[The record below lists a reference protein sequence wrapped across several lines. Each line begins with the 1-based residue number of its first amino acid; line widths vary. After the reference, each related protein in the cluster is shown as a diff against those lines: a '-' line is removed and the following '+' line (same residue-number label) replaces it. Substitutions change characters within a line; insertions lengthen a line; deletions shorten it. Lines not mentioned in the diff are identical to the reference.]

1 LAIRDPG
8 HAMVKIFSLTLFL
21 AVSGALYFPIQAF
34 VERKTA
40 EAKREIVDFLESR
53 IKRKIA
59 YESIS
64 PSIFRY
70 VEIRNL
76 SLTDAQGGRLTT
88 IKKLRVHYDVFSLIG
103 RKGGPGISEISVEN
117 SSLEFDLRRD
127 RDLIDFLLGRNGS
140 DGATESPEA
149 SGGPFIRK
157 VKITGRNLNIVVRTE
172 DGEWTAERLFLVLQP
187 GRDAA
192 SVRIRGGL
200 SYEAAKDGALF
211 RWGRTVVDLRGQVGN
226 SYERSEVQI
235 AFSRFASNLFD
246 ARRQTFRVVFDGE
259 SLAMRKVQDNTP
271 FDAGLVF
278 HLPTRTLKG
287 DFISSNFTPST
298 VVRFKDSLSYLN
310 DWMGT
315 ALTAKVAAGW
325 EPSSGKLAYSADFD
339 SVVKG
344 SVAAGETRIVGK
356 AGGNEREV
364 RFAPFRVVNARTDS
378 VFEGTVDLESL
389 LPEGKVKITRLDLPD
404 LPRMSGEFD
413 LRRSGGA
420 LSFSGPGVAIGNET
434 IRAPEG
440 RILVGKSLV
449 RVSAAFSLDE
459 VGASSVRADLSF
471 PFAKNSPMSFGV
483 DFEAV
488 PSSKIVAL
496 VEEVSPGHELPLDD
510 LKGRDFALFGSVS
523 GSTDFRSLS
532 LNFPA
537 IVVRDGRNGMNFVEL
552 SGSFDRGR
560 IEVSRWNFRW
570 AAVSG
575 NGNLRGELS
584 EDGRLVFESGFSI
597 LDVPYEISGLLDPRG
612 YLRLKGLYGLSAELA
627 WKERGPLFGD
637 VAIEN
642 LPLPGLGDDVRLS
655 AKAGVNFED
664 MSSWKVDITTLS
676 LTGLRVVP
684 GTVSAIEL
692 AGTLGPLRG
701 DIAKLKY
708 RDRHSELEG
717 GGVLRYEF
725 RPPSISGDLKLSDS
739 GGKERYSLT
748 FSANSTAGSGLV
760 GFAGAPAERLGIAEL
775 TGRLAGSAV
784 VTGIPD
790 DPDVRLSAT
799 LEDAA
804 LGDSSLAVSV
814 SGSYRRG
821 VFTLDEASARY
832 RYFQIAGAKGELDL
846 GRGTFDL
853 ETGFS
858 YRLSTSPVEWRLGF
872 KARFDQ
878 NSRIEDLR
886 NIPAGKWWG
895 GVTVSTSN
903 ESVDPLLR
911 GWSMDVRR
919 EGNTTE
925 FSGGPGEG
933 LKGYYRDDGGF
944 ELSVQEPLPVTFDA
958 SGTLTST
965 RIEADFNRI
974 AFKAEKI
981 PKLLDLTVLK
991 FLRGQAK
998 GNIRVSGPL
1007 RDPDF
1012 FGAIT
1017 ATQVYAKVEIIPEE
1031 LGPFRGNLIFREK
1044 EFVLQSMLVPVEG
1057 GTAEVSA
1064 SFTLDQWIPET
1075 YAVDIDTKS
1084 SGAVH
1089 VKYAFGPMNL
1099 NGFAKGRLSI
1109 NGDMQ
1114 TAKITGNIT
1123 AFSTVMTIGDINAV
1137 SSAAQQSQQ
1146 QPQTAIVLDLNIE
1159 SGKAVEFYWPNT
1171 NFPILR
1177 TYADI
1182 GQKLSV
1188 RLDSRT
1194 TDFRVVGDI
1203 KIIGGEIFYFDRS
1216 FYLREGMIRFDERKE
1231 LFDPTLTARAEIR
1244 ESTDEGLVR
1253 IYLVADNTKL
1263 SQFFP
1268 RFESDSALTNPE
1280 ILAILGKNIFT
1291 TEPTDSINFSTALL
1305 VTSDVLSQIGLV
1317 RNFERDM
1324 RERLDVDLFS
1334 FRTHIVQN
1342 VLQEAV
1348 NRSNTTETTRAT
1360 DYNDVSFGRYLDKTS
1375 VFLGKYLSK
1384 DIFLELLMQ
1393 FYARDPLERRRREFG
1408 GMEIESEIMLEWKTP
1423 FFLLEWTLAPSNP
1436 DELFVRDMTFAF
1448 KWKFSF

>member
-8 HAMVKIFSLTLFL
+8 HTMVKIFSLTLFL
-21 AVSGALYFPIQAF
+21 VVSGSLYFPIQDF

-40 EAKREIVDFLESR
+40 ETKKEIVDFLESG
-53 IKRKIA
+53 IKRKIT

-76 SLTDAQGGRLTT
+76 SLTDAQGGRFTT

-103 RKGGPGISEISVEN
+103 RKGGPEISEISVEN
-117 SSLEFDLRRD
+117 SSLDFDLRRD
-127 RDLIDFLLGRNGS
+127 RDLVDFFLGRNGTEGEAES
-140 DGATESPEA
+140 RGGA
-149 SGGPFIRK
+149 GGPIIRK
-157 VKITGRNLNIVVRTE
+157 VKITGRNINLVVRTE

-200 SYEAAKDGALF
+200 SYETAKDGALF
-211 RWGRTVVDLRGQVGN
+211 RWGRTVMDLRGQVGN
-226 SYERSEVQI
+226 SFERSEVQV

-246 ARRQTFRVVFDGE
+246 AGRQTFRVVFDGE
-259 SLAMRKVQDNTP
+259 SIALKKVQDNAP
-271 FDAGLVF
+271 FDACLVF
-278 HLPTRTLKG
+278 HLPSRTLKG
-287 DFISSNFTPST
+287 DFLSSNFTPST
-298 VVRFKDSLSYLN
+298 VVRFKDSLAYLD

-315 ALTAKVAAGW
+315 ALTAKASAAW
-325 EPSSGKLAYSADFD
+325 DPSSGKLAYSAEVDATVRN
-339 SVVKG
+339 SVV
-344 SVAAGETRIVGK
+344 AAETRIIGK
-356 AGGNEREV
+356 ADGNERVV
-364 RFAPFRVVNARTDS
+364 RFAPFRFVNKYADS
-378 VFEGTVDLESL
+378 VFEGMVDIESL
-389 LPEGKVKITRLDLPD
+389 LPEGKIRFTRIDLPD
-404 LPRMSGEFD
+404 FPRMSGEFD
-413 LRRSGGA
+413 LKRSGGT
-420 LSFSGPGVAIGNET
+420 LSFSGPGLVIGNET

-440 RILVGKSLV
+440 RILLGKNLV
-449 RVSAAFSLDE
+449 HLSAAFSLDDA
-459 VGASSVRADLSF
+459 GSSSVRADLSF
-471 PFAKNSPMSFGV
+471 PFAKNSPVSFGV
-483 DFEAV
+483 DFEGV
-488 PSSKIVAL
+488 PSSKL
-496 VEEVSPGHELPLDD
+496 VSLAEEVSPGNGLPFAD
-510 LKGRDFALFGSVS
+510 LKVRDFILYGSFS
-523 GSTDFRSLS
+523 GDTDFKS
-532 LNFPA
+532 LNLVFPA
-537 IVVRDGRNGMNFVEL
+537 IVVRDGGNERNFVEL

-560 IEVSRWNFRW
+560 IEVSRWSFLW
-570 AAVSG
+570 ESVSG
-575 NGNLRGELS
+575 NGDLRGVLAG
-584 EDGRLVFESGFSI
+584 DGRLEFESGLSI

-637 VAIEN
+637 LAIEN
-642 LPLPGLGDDVRLS
+642 LPLPVFGKDVRLS

-664 MSSWKVDITTLS
+664 ASSWKIDLVTLS
-676 LTGLRVVP
+676 LTGLGVVP

-692 AGTLGPLRG
+692 AGTLGPFQG
-701 DIAKLKY
+701 DITKLKY

-725 RPPSISGDLKLSDS
+725 RPPSISGDFKLADS
-739 GGKERYSLT
+739 GGRERYSLT
-748 FSANSTAGSGLV
+748 FSANGTTGSGLLD
-760 GFAGAPAERLGIAEL
+760 FAGAPVERFGIAEFS
-775 TGRLAGSAV
+775 GRIAGSAV
-784 VTGIPD
+784 VTGIPE
-790 DPDVRLSAT
+790 DPDVNLTAT
-799 LEDAA
+799 LEDATI
-804 LGDSSLAVSV
+804 GDSSLVFSL
-814 SGSYRRG
+814 SGRYRRG
-821 VFTLDEASARY
+821 IFSLEKANAKY
-832 RYFQIAGAKGELDL
+832 RNFRIVDAEGELDL
-846 GRGTFDL
+846 GRGTLDL

-858 YRLSTSPVEWRLGF
+858 YRLSRSPVEWRLGF
-872 KARFDQ
+872 KARFDR
-878 NSRIEDLR
+878 NSRIEDIR
-886 NIPAGKWWG
+886 AIPAGKWWG
-895 GVTVSTSN
+895 GLTVSTAD

-919 EGNTTE
+919 EGKTTE
-925 FSGGPGEG
+925 FRGGPGEG
-933 LKGYYRDDGGF
+933 LKGFYRDDGGF
-944 ELSVQEPLPVTFDA
+944 ELSAEEPLPITFDA
-958 SGTLTST
+958 SGTLSTS

-974 AFKAEKI
+974 AFRAEKI
-981 PKLLDLTVLK
+981 PKLLDLSVLK

-1031 LGPFRGNLIFREK
+1031 LGPCRGNLIFREK
-1044 EFVLQSMLVPVEG
+1044 EFVLQPMLVPVEG

-1064 SFTLDQWIPET
+1064 SFTMDQWIPET

-1089 VKYAFGPMNL
+1089 VKYVFGPMNL
-1099 NGFAKGRLSI
+1099 NGFAQGRLSI

-1114 TAKITGNIT
+1114 TAKIAGNIK
-1123 AFSTVMTIGDINAV
+1123 AFSTIMTIGDINAAA
-1137 SSAAQQSQQ
+1137 SAVQQSQQ
-1146 QPQTAIVLDLNIE
+1146 QPETAIVLDLNIE
-1159 SGKAVEFYWPNT
+1159 SGKAVEFLWPNT

-1194 TDFRVVGDI
+1194 TDFRVIGDI

-1305 VTSDVLSQIGLV
+1305 VTSDVLSQIGLRSRRKQIPWILV
-1317 RNFERDM
+1317 QFLHNHVNDIPHPRQG
-1324 RERLDVDLFS
+1324 DVGITD
-1334 FRTHIVQN
+1334 
-1342 VLQEAV
+1342 
-1348 NRSNTTETTRAT
+1348 RS
-1360 DYNDVSFGRYLDKTS
+1360 
-1375 VFLGKYLSK
+1375 
-1384 DIFLELLMQ
+1384 
-1393 FYARDPLERRRREFG
+1393 
-1408 GMEIESEIMLEWKTP
+1408 
-1423 FFLLEWTLAPSNP
+1423 LA
-1436 DELFVRDMTFAF
+1436 E
-1448 KWKFSF
+1448 